1 MKKINRLFF
10 LLIFLMIP
18 MFVYADGTKY
28 YYIEANILSNGD
40 MQVKE
45 LKLMDGHYNGY
56 LTNLRY
62 RNTDL
67 PEFSGD
73 LSDFEGSRIYNAS
86 GLRNL
91 NVYDA
96 DIIENEYKIVK
107 EFKLVTN
114 ADKGDYGVYT
124 RAEKSGGVDLT
135 IYLPSSYKR
144 ASLVTYTLKNVV
156 VVHNDVAEIAWD
168 FIGKD
173 YQETISNLLIRINLP
188 KDSNELRIFSHGP
201 LNGENRIIDSKT
213 VEVKYDFLYSQNAVD
228 ARVVFDKNIVPTATK
243 TSGVNGLDKILSVEK
258 KRADKANKE
267 RELAKKEEEKL
278 QKQSYGYRVLLI
290 IWFCGLLVLV
300 CKFYK
305 KHDKEFKAEFKAKY
319 LRDFPS
325 EYSPTMVSYLMY
337 KKINTNSFG
346 ACVLDLI
353 RKKAL
358 ILEKINTNSSNK
370 NKYDYKLKVNEDFD
384 LTTLASDEKILY
396 DLLIKMGDNKSG
408 VTLNQI
414 KKYTSKYS
422 DASIFI
428 TNYNNWQSES
438 LRKAKEEGFF
448 EENKSKRTYIL
459 YTLLLFLIVLI
470 GTFMGLDIGNCYF
483 VIFFDVVALIYFLSA
498 TKRTKKGNEEYRK
511 WKALKRFLKDFGRL
525 GEKDLPEVVLWE
537 KYLVYATVFGIATKV
552 QKAMKVNLSK
562 LNYTDSEYLFTYLYF
577 DNYNFYRNIN
587 RTVNNSVYNARQ
599 TISMHEAANSSSSSS
614 GGYGGGSSFGGGGFG
629 GGGSGGGRF

>member
-290 IWFCGLLVLV
+290 IWFCGLLVLI

-370 NKYDYKLKVNEDFD
+370 NKYDYKLNVNEDFD
-384 LTTLASDEKILY
+384 LITLASDEKILY